1 MIDSSAGNSLQLID
15 GQLKDVQRRRELLIR
30 GSRDAIAMASK
41 SIIFMHKGKFD
52 EAVLQMENARST
64 VDQLRPSAQSDLYK
78 YVAVAEQELAEA
90 YCLLA
95 IMNNK
100 PIPSA
105 ESLGISGPSYLTGIL
120 DCVGEVKRLVYDRM
134 RTGREQD
141 AESLFG
147 VMEELYD
154 AVYPFAVYDNIVA
167 GLRKKL
173 DVARML
179 IEDVRA
185 SVTEERRRTTL
196 IAAFDRLRPG
206 SA

>member
-1 MIDSSAGNSLQLID
+1 
-15 GQLKDVQRRRELLIR
+15 
-30 GSRDAIAMASK
+30 
-41 SIIFMHKGKFD
+41 
-52 EAVLQMENARST
+52 MENARST